1 MARKNSG
8 PDYTN
13 DQGIPK
19 PDWYEGNDVDS
30 WVLTGQD
37 GRLAS
42 EPGAGSF
49 KTIEEVRAMRN
60 LREVDKH

>member
-1 MARKNSG
+1 MPRVEV
-8 PDYTN
+8 DT
-13 DQGIPK
+13 DVQGVPK
-19 PDWYEGNDVDS
+19 PDGYEGNNDDA

-49 KTIEEVRAMRN
+49 KTIDDIKAMRN

>member
-1 MARKNSG
+1 MAEKINPQEERRG
-8 PDYTN
+8 V
-13 DQGIPK
+13 PK

-30 WVLTGQD
+30 WVMTGQD

-49 KTIEEVRAMRN
+49 TNIEEVRSMRN
-60 LREVDKH
+60 PRPIDKH